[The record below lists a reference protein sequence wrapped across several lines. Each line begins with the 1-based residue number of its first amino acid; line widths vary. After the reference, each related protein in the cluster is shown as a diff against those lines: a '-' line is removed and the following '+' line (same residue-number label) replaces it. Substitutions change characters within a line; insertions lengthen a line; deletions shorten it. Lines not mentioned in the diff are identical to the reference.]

1 MLRNKYIYNADIQN
15 STFPAKISV
24 YKITIFSFSQDYD
37 EYEETCHKCTW
48 FKYSNNE
55 TMKCDEF
62 EDECEFG
69 TGLKGKDYDKT
80 FAFVGDKCFEHIE
93 GSEYDEND
101 TRGPSNASKFGG
113 RRCPGCPRGS
123 VDYG

>member
-55 TMKCDEF
+55 TFICDEF

-69 TGLKGKDYDKT
+69 IGLKGKDYNET
-80 FAFVGDKCFEHIE
+80 FAFVGYKCFEHVE
-93 GSEYDEND
+93 GSGFNGTMGCNENENFLFSFFLSFSFL
-101 TRGPSNASKFGG
+101 GEK
-113 RRCPGCPRGS
+113 
-123 VDYG
+123 

>member
-1 MLRNKYIYNADIQN
+1 MLRKKYIYNADIHN

-55 TMKCDEF
+55 TFICDEF

-69 TGLKGKDYDKT
+69 TGLKGKDYNENSMGLT
-80 FAFVGDKCFEHIE
+80 LVHMLESMVE
-93 GSEYDEND
+93 GSAPDAQEDL
-101 TRGPSNASKFGG
+101 
-113 RRCPGCPRGS
+113 
-123 VDYG
+123 

>member
-1 MLRNKYIYNADIQN
+1 MLRKKYIYNADIHN

-55 TMKCDEF
+55 TFICDEF

-69 TGLKGKDYDKT
+69 TGLKGKDYNET
-80 FAFVGDKCFEHIE
+80 FAFVGYKCFEHVE
-93 GSEYDEND
+93 GSEFNGTDA
-101 TRGPSNASKFGG
+101 GSHAVKCGG
-113 RRCPGCPRGS
+113 RKCPGCPRGS

>member
-1 MLRNKYIYNADIQN
+1 MDFFTHEKTPQYNFSSKN
-15 STFPAKISV
+15 FSV
-24 YKITIFSFSQDYD
+24 ENNFSQNHDEYD
-37 EYEETCHKCTW
+37 EPCHKCTW

-80 FAFVGDKCFEHIE
+80 FAFVGDKCFEHIHWRQTGLKSGGAE
-93 GSEYDEND
+93 FETYLV
-101 TRGPSNASKFGG
+101 KFETYLVNS
-113 RRCPGCPRGS
+113 RLMQ
-123 VDYG
+123 